1 MAGTGRG
8 YIGYIGAGVRW
19 SALLA
24 AGCLLVA
31 CARTPTPPP
40 GEPAPAPAEPVI
52 EADPQ
57 LGVATRLAETTL
69 SRIARRHVTPT
80 PIEPLSA
87 QFVEQLAGQLAGGPW
102 RESRPTLEEA
112 SLGEIMKTL
121 HQHSPERPLLPAVD
135 KALARVVRQLDS
147 DSIYFDRRQFAL
159 LQRPAAETAGIG
171 VLTAR
176 RDARVVIGEVIPGG
190 PAERAGLKPGDVL
203 LAIDGQAIADQPQ
216 DVIRTRLHGPAGSTL
231 ALRVRFDQGDTRTI
245 HLQREALDLPLV
257 EGRWL
262 NQGIAYVRLRAL
274 SRTTLEEFNETF
286 LGLIRR
292 LRAPRGLVLDL
303 RHNRGGALDSAVQ
316 LADMFLAEGTI
327 LTLRGRAESDSTH
340 YVARPRSEI
349 LEQGL
354 PLALLINGETAA
366 GAESI
371 AAALQDHHR
380 AVILGQRSRGAGR
393 LYAVYQLPGGRGL
406 KLASGHLYRP
416 GDRPLAGD
424 GVIPDICFEDG
435 RARLIPNAGEADAD
449 QCARAPGKLAGEKD
463 PVLEQATA
471 LLVDRA
477 LYRQLIE
484 GQLQVLPSP

>member
-1 MAGTGRG
+1 M
-8 YIGYIGAGVRW
+8 
-19 SALLA
+19 LA
-24 AGCLLVA
+24 A
-31 CARTPTPPP
+31 CARAPTPPP
-40 GEPAPAPAEPVI
+40 DVPKPTPAEPAVKV
-52 EADPQ
+52 DPQ
-57 LGVATRLAETTL
+57 VGIATRLAETTL
-69 SRIARRHVTPT
+69 ARIARHHVTPMR
-80 PIEPLSA
+80 IETLSA

-102 RESRPTLEEA
+102 RESRPTLQEA
-112 SLGEIMKTL
+112 SLGEIVKTL
-121 HQHSPERPLLPAVD
+121 QQHRPGRPILPAVD
-135 KALARVVRQLDS
+135 KALAQVVRQLDS
-147 DSIYFDRRQFAL
+147 ESIYFDRRQFAL

-176 RDARVVIGEVIPGG
+176 RDARLVISEVIPGG
-190 PAERAGLKPGDVL
+190 PAERAGLKPGNVL
-203 LAIDGQAIADQPQ
+203 LALDGQAVAGQPH
-216 DVIRTRLHGPAGSTL
+216 DVIMTRLHGPAGSTVT
-231 ALRVRFDQGDTRTI
+231 LRVRFDHGDTRTLR
-245 HLQREALDLPLV
+245 LQREALDLPLV

-262 NQGIAYVRLRAL
+262 NRGIAYVRLWAL
-274 SRTTLEEFNETF
+274 SQTTLDEFNETF

-303 RHNRGGALDSAVQ
+303 RNNRGGVLDSAVQ
-316 LADMFLAEGTI
+316 LTDMFLAEGTI

-393 LYAVYQLPGGRGL
+393 LHAVYQLPGGRGI
-406 KLASGHLYRP
+406 KLVSGHLYRP
-416 GDRPLAGD
+416 GERPIAGH
-424 GVIPDICFEDG
+424 GVIPDICFDDG
-435 RARLIPNAGEADAD
+435 RPRLIPNAGDVAAAG
-449 QCARAPGKLAGEKD
+449 QCARASGQLGGEGD

-477 LYRQLIE
+477 LYRQLLD
-484 GQLQVLPSP
+484 GGLQALPSP